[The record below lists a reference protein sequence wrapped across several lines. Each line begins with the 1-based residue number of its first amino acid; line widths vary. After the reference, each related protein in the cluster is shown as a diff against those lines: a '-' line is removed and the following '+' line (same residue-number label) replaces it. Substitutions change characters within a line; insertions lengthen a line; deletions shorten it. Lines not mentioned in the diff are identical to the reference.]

1 MQNRCDG
8 LRGGVRVLTQA
19 IGRRNLLL
27 LLVLPPSA
35 LLTSAGKWRSAG
47 VRAGGWD
54 VRAWMQVFGQREGG
68 DHQEPGANARAIAL
82 CVNHS

>member
-47 VRAGGWD
+47 VRGGWD
-54 VRAWMQVFGQREGG
+54 VRELTQVFGQQEEG